1 MRIFFAAFLLS
12 LSYDFSYSQTHTISG
27 TVRDAATREPLSA
40 ANVRVQG
47 TSRGTI
53 SNMNGDYRLSLPPG
67 SYTLIFSFVSY
78 RSDTVR
84 IVLAENKV
92 RNISLQPSAIQMTEV
107 VVTAEDPAYGIMRKV
122 VENKYR
128 WLDSL
133 RSYQLEAFTRQVL
146 RRDTSIAGIT
156 ESYTTGYWQKGDTL
170 REVVRQKR
178 QTENV
183 SFAQNVTSIGGIL
196 NFYQDEI
203 RFSGFTFIGPTAK
216 NAFDYYGYKLE
227 QTREESGNDIYTIRL
242 LPNSRIIP
250 LFSGTIT
257 IVSES
262 YSVIGIEVSPNEA
275 FNIPFVNDLSI
286 RYSQQFA
293 LYENRFWMPVD
304 IRIKGSLKIGVTGI
318 SIPGIGFEQVS
329 SLYDYKI
336 NIDLPDTVFRKP
348 RRTVAAEA
356 ERFDSS
362 YWAQGE
368 VLPLTNEE
376 QEAYKTLDSTQTLQ
390 RQFQPSGP
398 LLWLEESS
406 RSTLGYLDARFNR
419 VEGFFLG
426 LEADVDSTTNWL
438 NTSIGAG
445 YGFSDKRSRFS
456 GSAEVFLDSLRRY
469 SVGFRA
475 SRKIANFSDI
485 GFVGTF
491 GISLNSL
498 LFKNDSRDYFYA
510 QGFELFGSAR
520 PLPKVLFKMSYRSEE
535 HSSAEKHTDY
545 SFLYRRFV
553 YRPNPAI
560 DEGVLRSVA
569 FFGRWGNDPVF
580 LNLVS
585 QNFLEIEIERSE
597 RSMLKSNFHFTLVR
611 LLGEINTPTFLKQ
624 TLFPPTL
631 SVRLTSGFSR
641 GSLPVQR
648 MFTLEPRTSGFGP
661 FGALRGVDVKEFAGE
676 QYLMVSAEHNF
687 RSVPFLALN
696 IPFLYKNSIEVILHG
711 AIARSWTSS
720 TRAHPYLK
728 PTNGW
733 YTEAGIGLSR
743 IFGLLRF
750 DLTYRFLRPEGLFVT
765 VAAAR
770 II

>member
-1 MRIFFAAFLLS
+1 MKSLYFFFMTVVAGHCTFGQML
-12 LSYDFSYSQTHTISG
+12 TVSG
-27 TVRDAATREPLSA
+27 TVRDAVTREPLSA
-40 ANVRVQG
+40 ANIRVRG

-53 SNMNGDYRLSLPPG
+53 SNPNGDYRLSLPRD
-67 SYTLIFSFVSY
+67 SLTLVFSFVSY
-78 RSDTVR
+78 RSDTVN
-84 IVLAENKV
+84 IVLTENTV
-92 RNISLQPSAIQMTEV
+92 RNISLQPSAIQMSEV

-122 VENKYR
+122 IENKYR

-146 RRDTSIAGIT
+146 RRDTSIASIT

-178 QTENV
+178 QTENI
-183 SFAQNVTSIGGIL
+183 SIAQNVTAIGGIL

-203 RFSGFTFIGPTAK
+203 RFSGFTFVGPTAK
-216 NAFDYYGYKLE
+216 NAFDYYGFKLE
-227 QTREESGNDIYTIRL
+227 QTREETGYDIYTIRL
-242 LPNSRIIP
+242 FPHSRIIP

-257 IVSES
+257 ILSDS
-262 YSVIGIEVSPNEA
+262 YSVIGVDVSPNEA
-275 FNIPFVNDLSI
+275 YNIPFVNDLNI
-286 RYSQQFA
+286 RYSQQFG
-293 LYENRFWMPVD
+293 LYENKFWMPVD
-304 IRIKGSLKIGVTGI
+304 IRIRASLKLGVTGI

-336 NIDLPDTVFRKP
+336 NVDLPDTVFRKA

-368 VLPLTNEE
+368 VLPLTLEE
-376 QEAYKTLDSTQTLQ
+376 QEAYRTLDSTQTLQ

-398 LLWLEESS
+398 LLWLEQSG

-426 LEADVDSTTNWL
+426 IDADFDSTTNWL
-438 NTSIGAG
+438 RTSIAAG
-445 YGFSDKRSRFS
+445 YGFADKRSKFS
-456 GSAEVFLDSLRRY
+456 GSVEMFLDSLRRY
-469 SVGFRA
+469 SIGFRL
-475 SRKIANFSDI
+475 SKEITNFSDI
-485 GFVGTF
+485 GFVGAL

-498 LFKNDSRDYFYA
+498 FFKNDSRDYFYTR
-510 QGFELFGSAR
+510 GFELFGNIR
-520 PLPKVLFKMSYRSEE
+520 PVPKLLFRTSYRNQD
-535 HSSAEKHTDY
+535 HSSAGKNTDY
-545 SFLYRRFV
+545 SLLYRGFLF
-553 YRPNPAI
+553 RPNPPI
-560 DEGVLRSVA
+560 NEGVLRSVA

-597 RSMLKSNFHFTLVR
+597 RSLLKSDFHFTLIR
-611 LLGEINTPTFLKQ
+611 LLGEINISTFLRQ

-631 SVRLTSGFSR
+631 SVRLTTGLSQ
-641 GSLPVQR
+641 GSLPLQR

-661 FGALRGVDVKEFAGE
+661 FGALRGVDVKEFSGE
-676 QYLMVSAEHNF
+676 QYVMVSAEHNF
-687 RSVPFLALN
+687 RSVPFLALD
-696 IPFLYKNSIEVILHG
+696 IPFLYRNSIEFIVHG
-711 AIARSWTSS
+711 SIARSWTSPDRS
-720 TRAHPYLK
+720 HQYLK

-733 YTEAGIGLSR
+733 YSEAGVGLSR
-743 IFGLLRF
+743 ILGLLRF
-750 DLTYRFLRPEGLFVT
+750 DLTYRFLRPQGLFVT